1 MEGYVWV
8 EKCRFLFTLIL
19 FLTGGTGAFSEATYG
34 QPPAP
39 PGSFHSEPVE
49 EEEFDH
55 SATSH
60 RKFKDID
67 HWVRIFED
75 PKRQEWQMPEKVV
88 KALGLGDGSRVADL
102 GAGTG
107 YFTVHLA
114 RAVAPSG
121 FVLAVDVELDMI
133 EYLAQRV
140 QKDALGNVTPVFAL
154 ADHPML
160 PPGRL
165 DLIFVCDTFHHIDD
179 RVKYLKRLRSALAPG
194 GRIAVVDFLMKDIP
208 VGPPP
213 DHKLPRVHVIS
224 EFLEAG
230 YQLAEEKT
238 FLPYQYFL
246 LFRIP
251 R

>member
-8 EKCRFLFTLIL
+8 EKGRFLFILIL
-19 FLTGGTGAFSEATYG
+19 ILAFGIGAFSESTFG
-34 QPPAP
+34 QSPAP
-39 PGSFHSEPVE
+39 PGSSHSDPVE

-60 RKFKDID
+60 RKFQDID

-179 RVKYLKRLRSALAPG
+179 RVKYLKRLRS
-194 GRIAVVDFLMKDIP
+194 R
-208 VGPPP
+208 
-213 DHKLPRVHVIS
+213 R
-224 EFLEAG
+224 
-230 YQLAEEKT
+230 
-238 FLPYQYFL
+238 
-246 LFRIP
+246 
-251 R
+251 